1 MGPEVATE
9 ILELSVSLTVVQ
21 LPVVP
26 NLQIAA
32 GEGPVG
38 SLLDSVGATLAA
50 TDAVV
55 EFVDIVDVVLSFVAV
70 VVVEELGFS
79 TSEIATA

>member
-9 ILELSVSLTVVQ
+9 ILELSVSLTAVQ
-21 LPVVP
+21 LPAVP
-26 NLQIAA
+26 NQQIAV
-32 GEGPVG
+32 GEGPVD
-38 SLLDSVGATLAA
+38 SLLDFVGATLAA

-55 EFVDIVDVVLSFVAV
+55 GVADIAGVAPSFAAV
-70 VVVEELGFS
+70 VVVGELGFS

>member
-1 MGPEVATE
+1 MGTE
-9 ILELSVSLTVVQ
+9 IATGILALSVPLSVVQ

-26 NLQIAA
+26 ILQIV
-32 GEGPVG
+32 EDERPVG
-38 SLLDSVGATLAA
+38 SLLGSVDATLAA

-55 EFVDIVDVVLSFVAV
+55 GVADIAGVAPSFAAV
-70 VVVEELGFS
+70 VVVGELGFS

>member
-1 MGPEVATE
+1 MQ
-9 ILELSVSLTVVQ
+9 LTVVQ

-26 NLQIAA
+26 NLQLAA
-32 GEGPVG
+32 DEGPVG
-38 SLLDSVGATLAA
+38 SLLDSVGATLAE

-55 EFVDIVDVVLSFVAV
+55 EIVGIEDVVLSFVAV

>member
-21 LPVVP
+21 LPEVP
-26 NLQIAA
+26 NQQIAV

-38 SLLDSVGATLAA
+38 SLLDSVGANLAA

-55 EFVDIVDVVLSFVAV
+55 EVAGIVDVVLSFVAV
-70 VVVEELGFS
+70 VVVAELGFS

>member
-26 NLQIAA
+26 NLPIAA
-32 GEGPVG
+32 DEGPVG

-55 EFVDIVDVVLSFVAV
+55 EVADIVDVVLSFVAV

>member
-1 MGPEVATE
+1 MGTE
-9 ILELSVSLTVVQ
+9 IATGILGLSVPLSVVQ

-26 NLQIAA
+26 ILQIVAD
-32 GEGPVG
+32 ERPVG
-38 SLLDSVGATLAA
+38 SLLDSVDATLAA

-55 EFVDIVDVVLSFVAV
+55 EVAGIVDVVLSFVAV
-70 VVVEELGFS
+70 VVVAELGFS

>member
-9 ILELSVSLTVVQ
+9 ILELSVSLIVVQ
-21 LPVVP
+21 LPEVP
-26 NLQIAA
+26 NQQIAV
-32 GEGPVG
+32 GEGPVD
-38 SLLDSVGATLAA
+38 SLLGFVGATLAA

-55 EFVDIVDVVLSFVAV
+55 EVAGIVDVVLSFVAV
-70 VVVEELGFS
+70 VVVAELGFS

>member
-1 MGPEVATE
+1 MIEAGISA
-9 ILELSVSLTVVQ
+9 LSVPLSVVP

-26 NLQIAA
+26 IPQIVVD
-32 GEGPVG
+32 ERPVG
-38 SLLDSVGATLAA
+38 SLLGSVGATLAA

-55 EFVDIVDVVLSFVAV
+55 EVAGIVDVVLSFVAV
-70 VVVEELGFS
+70 VVVAELGFS

>member
-21 LPVVP
+21 LPEVP
-26 NLQIAA
+26 NQQIAV
-32 GEGPVG
+32 GEGPVD
-38 SLLDSVGATLAA
+38 SLLDFVGANLAA

-55 EFVDIVDVVLSFVAV
+55 EVAGIVDVVLSFVAV
-70 VVVEELGFS
+70 VVVAELGFS